1 MYEPYIDFIRYA
13 IHSDLPVPEG
23 ADRIDW
29 ADFLGFCIRQ
39 GVIGL
44 VFDGLERS
52 ELRIPQMTLFEWI
65 GFAENN
71 KQQNAIANKRV
82 TQVCKFFAEKE
93 CRCVLLKGPANG
105 LMYPKPELRSPGD
118 IDLWCEG
125 KDVDIIKLVLKEC
138 PEAKYS
144 LHHVKMPVFDD
155 VAVEVHYRP
164 IFLPNW
170 FKDKKLQKFIV
181 KVQERQFENLN
192 FTLDVNGIGVLTS
205 DFDVVYQ
212 LLHMW
217 HHFFENRNNFKQMI
231 DYFFLLKKC
240 HKEPLTG
247 LGAITDRTELVGLL
261 KELGVLKYAK
271 GMMWVMKE
279 VLGLE
284 EKYLYTEPDEKIGKL
299 ILNETMVYGTFS
311 QNRLKEVLQQFVG
324 NLRLLRAFPS
334 EVIISPIYL
343 VWHQWWK
350 LKMKWKLD
358 KN

>member
-1 MYEPYIDFIRYA
+1 MYLALNNAYIDFIRYA

-23 ADRIDW
+23 ADKIDW
-29 ADFLGFCIRQ
+29 NDYLEFCYRQ
-39 GVIGL
+39 GVVGL

-65 GFAENN
+65 GAAESI
-71 KQQNAIANKRV
+71 KQQNSALNKHIARINQFFVERNKR
-82 TQVCKFFAEKE
+82 
-93 CRCVLLKGPANG
+93 CVILKGQANG

-125 KDVDIIKLVLKEC
+125 KNVDIIRMVQKEC
-138 PEAKYS
+138 PEAQYS
-144 LHHVKMPVFDD
+144 LHHIKMPAFDE
-155 VAVEVHYRP
+155 ASIEVHYRP

-170 FKDKKLQKFIV
+170 YEDKKLQKYIDKF
-181 KVQERQFENLN
+181 QDRQFNN
-192 FTLDVNGIGVLTS
+192 TIQIFSTKIGVLTS
-205 DFDVVYQ
+205 DFDVIYQ

-217 HHFFENRNNFKQMI
+217 HHFFETRNNFKQII
-231 DYFFLLKKC
+231 DYYFLLKKC
-240 HKEPLTG
+240 YAENVDTSEIVK
-247 LGAITDRTELVGLL
+247 LL

-284 EKYLYTEPDEKIGKL
+284 DKYLYTEPDEKIGKL

-311 QNRLKEVLQQFVG
+311 HNRLKELIQQYVG
-324 NLRLLRAFPS
+324 NLRLLRVFPL
-334 EVIISPIYL
+334 EVIISPMYL

-350 LKMKWKLD
+350 LKMKWRLD

>member
-1 MYEPYIDFIRYA
+1 MALNNAYIDFIRYA

-23 ADRIDW
+23 AGSIDW
-29 ADFLGFCIRQ
+29 ADYLGFCNRQ

-44 VFDGLERS
+44 VYDGLERS
-52 ELRIPQMTLFEWI
+52 VLRIPQMTLFEWI
-65 GFAENN
+65 GFAECI
-71 KQQNAIANKRV
+71 KQQNAIINKRV
-82 TQVCKFFAEKE
+82 SQVCKFFTEKG
-93 CRCVLLKGPANG
+93 CRCVVLKGQVNG

-125 KDVDIIKLVLKEC
+125 KDVDIIKLVQKKY
-138 PEAKYS
+138 PEAEYS

-170 FKDKKLQKFIV
+170 FKDKKLQKYID
-181 KVQERQFENLN
+181 KVQGMQFENLN
-192 FTLDVNGIGVLTS
+192 NDLDANGIGVLTR

-217 HHFFENRNNFKQMI
+217 HHFFETRNNFKQMI
-231 DYFFLLKKC
+231 DYYYLLKKC
-240 HKEPLTG
+240 HTEN
-247 LGAITDRTELVGLL
+247 TDFTEIVKLL
-261 KELGVLKYAK
+261 KEFGVLKYAK

-279 VLGLE
+279 FLGLE

-311 QNRLKEVLQQFVG
+311 KIKLKQVMQQYIG

-350 LKMKWKLD
+350 VRMKWRVAR
-358 KN
+358 

>member
-1 MYEPYIDFIRYA
+1 MSEPYIYFIRYT
-13 IHSDLPVPEG
+13 IHSGLPVPDG
-23 ADRIDW
+23 ADKIDW
-29 ADFLGFCIRQ
+29 ADYLGFCNRQ

-52 ELRIPQMTLFEWI
+52 GLRIPQMTLFEWI
-65 GFAENN
+65 GFAERI
-71 KQQNAIANKRV
+71 KQQNAIVNKRISR
-82 TQVCKFFAEKE
+82 VCRFFTEKG
-93 CRCVLLKGPANG
+93 CRSVLLKGQANG
-105 LMYPKPELRSPGD
+105 LMYPKQELRSPGD

-138 PEAKYS
+138 PEAQYS
-144 LHHVKMPVFDD
+144 LHHIKMPVFDD
-155 VAVEVHYRP
+155 VSVEVHYRP

-170 FKDKKLQKFIV
+170 YKNRKLQKYID
-181 KVQERQFENLN
+181 KEQERQFCNAVE
-192 FTLDVNGIGVLTS
+192 IGNTKIGALTS

-217 HHFFENRNNFKQMI
+217 HHFFETRNNFKQMI
-231 DYFFLLKKC
+231 DYYFLLKKW
-240 HKEPLTG
+240 HTENVTN
-247 LGAITDRTELVGLL
+247 TDDTDSTELVALL
-261 KELGVLKYAK
+261 KDLGVLRYAK

-299 ILNETMVYGTFS
+299 ILNEAMVYGTFS
-311 QNRLKEVLQQFVG
+311 QSKLKQVLQQYTG

-334 EVIISPIYL
+334 EVMISPIYL

-350 LKMKWKLD
+350 LKMKWKV
-358 KN
+358 KC

>member
-1 MYEPYIDFIRYA
+1 MITAYIDFIRYV

-23 ADRIDW
+23 AAKIDW
-29 ADFLGFCIRQ
+29 ADFLVFCNRQ

-44 VFDGLERS
+44 VFGGLERS

-65 GFAENN
+65 GFAENI
-71 KQQNAIANKRV
+71 KQQNAIVNKRV
-82 TQVCKFFAEKE
+82 SQVCKFFIEKE
-93 CRCVLLKGPANG
+93 CRCVVLKGLANG

-125 KDVDIIKLVLKEC
+125 KDVDTIKLVLKKC
-138 PEAKYS
+138 PEAEYS

-170 FKDKKLQKFIV
+170 FKDKKLKKYID
-181 KVQERQFENLN
+181 KEQERQFNN
-192 FTLDVNGIGVLTS
+192 TVQVGSKGFGVLTS

-217 HHFFENRNNFKQMI
+217 HHFFETRNNFKQMI
-231 DYFFLLKKC
+231 DYYFLLKKC
-240 HKEPLTG
+240 HTEN
-247 LGAITDRTELVGLL
+247 TDFTEIVKLL

-284 EKYLYTEPDEKIGKL
+284 EKYFYTEPDEKIGKL
-299 ILNETMVYGTFS
+299 ILNETMIYGTFS
-311 QNRLKEVLQQFVG
+311 QNKLKQVIQQYLG
-324 NLRLLRAFPS
+324 NLRMVRYFPS
-334 EVIISPIYL
+334 EVLISPLFL

-350 LKMKWKLD
+350 IKMMINL
-358 KN
+358 